1 MSEEVFRA
9 LASPVRRRML
19 DLLRDGPRT
28 TGDLAEEFGDL
39 SRFAVM
45 QHLKVLEGAGV
56 VVVRRQGRQRFNHL
70 NAVPVREIY
79 DRWVS
84 RFAGEQAQSLLALQ
98 RHVERAGGPGVS
110 PGKEGSMGEGRKIE
124 LQSEL
129 RVKATPERVWKAI
142 THEQMDWYP
151 YNYGGARLKR
161 IVTEAGVGGR
171 TYEDWGDGAGIL
183 YNTITYWDPPKT
195 IGTRGFLQPAIV
207 LEQWMTLEADGDETV
222 IKASTVTFGPITDEM
237 AEGIKTHGDL
247 SLFEDNLRAWVE
259 RGERVS
265 A

>member
-1 MSEEVFRA
+1 MSEHVFRA
-9 LASPVRRRML
+9 LANPVRRRML
-19 DLLRDGPRT
+19 DLLRGGPRT
-28 TGDLAEEFGDL
+28 TSELAEAFSEL

-45 QHLKVLEGAGV
+45 QHLKVLEEAGV
-56 VVVRRQGRQRFNHL
+56 VVVRRSGRQRFNHL

-79 DRWVS
+79 ERWVS
-84 RFAGEQAQSLLALQ
+84 RFAGEQAESLLALQ
-98 RHVERAGGPGVS
+98 RHVEGG
-110 PGKEGSMGEGRKIE
+110 EMEQARKIE
-124 LQSEL
+124 LASQL
-129 RVKATPERVWKAI
+129 RVKAAPERVWTAI
-142 THEQMDWYP
+142 TDEQMDWYP
-151 YNYGGARLKR
+151 YSYGGERLKR
-161 IVTEAGVGGR
+161 IVTEPGVGGR

-195 IGTRGFLQPAIV
+195 IGTRGHLNGGIL

-237 AEGIKTHGDL
+237 AEGIRSHGDL